1 MYKLSFTA
9 KVEKQL
15 SKLDKHIEKKILAY
29 LKTHVLNNPT
39 QHGKPLSANLS
50 GFWRYR
56 VGDYRIITE
65 IRDEELLVLV
75 VEVGHR
81 SRVYKR

>member
-1 MYKLSFTA
+1 MYKLSFTE

-15 SKLDKHIEKKILAY
+15 SKLDKQIEKKILKY
-29 LKTHVLNNPT
+29 LKTHVLENPT
-39 QHGKPLSANLS
+39 QHGKPLSANLL
-50 GFWRYR
+50 GLWRYR

-65 IRDEELLVLV
+65 IRDKELVVLV

-81 SRVYKR
+81 KEVYK